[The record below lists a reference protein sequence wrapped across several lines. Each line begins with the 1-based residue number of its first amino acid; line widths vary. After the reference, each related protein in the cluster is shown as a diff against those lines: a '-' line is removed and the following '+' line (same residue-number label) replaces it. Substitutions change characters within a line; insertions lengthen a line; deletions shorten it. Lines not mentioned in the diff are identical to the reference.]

1 MRRGAVMG
9 GVVKIVGVCASG
21 KSTLAENLRAA
32 GYDAR
37 AIAQE
42 HSYSPD
48 MWRRRGKPDFLI
60 FLDARLETVRRRLH
74 KESFLPWMLQRQ
86 RERLAHARAHADLYL
101 PTDDLTIGE
110 VLERAVAALEASGI
124 EKSRGEVRR

>member
-1 MRRGAVMG
+1 MG

-21 KSTLAENLRAA
+21 KSTLVANLRAA

-48 MWRRRGKPDFLI
+48 MWRRRGRPDFLI
-60 FLDARLETVRRRLH
+60 FLDAGLETIQRRLE
-74 KESFLPWMLQRQ
+74 KESFRPWMLERQ

-101 PTDDLTIGE
+101 PTDSLTIEE
-110 VLERAVAALEASGI
+110 VLEQAVAALEAAGI
-124 EKSRGEVRR
+124 EKR